1 MWDPSETRI
10 WGALD
15 EGCNSTCHSTAWG
28 RLAEKRLKALG
39 LSFPWVDSKTKS
51 FAGLGSTSNTL
62 GKRRLPL
69 SIAKGDTTI
78 GGVLE
83 SHEIDTTAR
92 NPLLLSLFA
101 QSTLGLIKDMKT
113 CTCSIRN
120 HDGSTSHVPLARCHE
135 TGLLLLCFST
145 FSEDLPDCV
154 RELKDPKDRP
164 QGSKDKLKASE
175 DRPRGRPTLRNKALT
190 SKDKEG
196 SESLKLGTSCG
207 PSNPVEQGTS
217 SGPCKPVAM
226 VLTAPLLA
234 PVPDQEGLVNGCLC
248 STTSVHFNR
257 PSDQWPSVLVLTGGA
272 KYQFDERGLD
282 HRRIHSKE
290 GWECSIPPA
299 VRHFKLHLHDL
310 RSLSDP
316 NNDSACTGR
325 RQEIL
330 NQILDRQA
338 GRALMSMIFRDI
350 ERAVNEHRPVIVM
363 PYCTSNRRRS
373 VAMGMHTGE
382 CRALRT
388 WCEPLSWSH
397 AC

>member
-1 MWDPSETRI
+1 MP
-10 WGALD
+10 
-15 EGCNSTCHSTAWG
+15 
-28 RLAEKRLKALG
+28 
-39 LSFPWVDSKTKS
+39 F
-51 FAGLGSTSNTL
+51 
-62 GKRRLPL
+62 

-83 SHEIDTTAR
+83 SHEIDTTAH

-120 HDGSTSHVPLARCHE
+120 HDGSTSHVPLARCSE
-135 TGLLLLCFST
+135 TGLLLLCLST

-154 RELKDPKDRP
+154 RELKNPKDRP
-164 QGSKDKLKASE
+164 LGSK
-175 DRPRGRPTLRNKALT
+175 DRPRGRPTLRSNALT
-190 SKDKEG
+190 SKDKEAP
-196 SESLKLGTSCG
+196 ESLKLGTSCG
-207 PSNPVEQGTS
+207 PSNLVERGTYP
-217 SGPCKPVAM
+217 GPCKPVAM
-226 VLTAPLLA
+226 VISAPLLA
-234 PVPDQEGLVNGCLC
+234 PVPDTEGLVNGCSC
-248 STTSVHFNR
+248 STTSVHFDK
-257 PSDQWPSVLVLTGGA
+257 PSDQWPSVLILTGGA

-316 NNDSACTGR
+316 NNGAYSACTGR

-350 ERAVNEHRPVIVM
+350 ERAVSDHRPVIVM
-363 PYCTSNRRRS
+363 PYCTSNRHRS
-373 VAMGMHTGE
+373 VAMGTLVSAGLYVHGVNHFLGH
-382 CRALRT
+382 RG
-388 WCEPLSWSH
+388 
-397 AC
+397 